1 MTTLTRSLESNA
13 ISTAS
18 SQKLYT
24 CDHISHKKIILFKSG
39 MDFNAHNLFYHGIT
53 TNEPDNISDSVIEK
67 IKTNYMKVYHKIEV
81 MELQRKQIKKEYE
94 EYTSNEILF
103 DSIWDKNSDKI
114 KFRPKFDKSSIW
126 AKEIKTT
133 HIIRKNRL
141 RPKALKMENKIRE
154 SHHKQN
160 ILYMQMNFIIREIES
175 YKINEDDIYY
185 MSLTNT
191 TLSEFNKNRGIEN
204 E

>member
-1 MTTLTRSLESNA
+1 M
-13 ISTAS
+13 

-24 CDHISHKKIILFKSG
+24 CDNISHKKILMFKSG
-39 MDFNAHNLFYHGIT
+39 IDFNVHNLFYHGIS
-53 TNEPDNISDSVIEK
+53 TNEPDNIPDSVIEK
-67 IKTNYMKVYHKIEV
+67 IKENYMKVYHKIEV

-114 KFRPKFDKSSIW
+114 KFRPKFDNSNIW
-126 AKEIKTT
+126 AKEIKTS
-133 HIIRKNRL
+133 HIIKKNRL
-141 RPKALKMENKIRE
+141 RPKALKMENKIKE
-154 SHHKQN
+154 LAHKEN
-160 ILYMQMNFIIREIES
+160 ILYMQMNFLVKEIES

>member
-39 MDFNAHNLFYHGIT
+39 MDFNAHNLFYHGII
-53 TNEPDNISDSVIEK
+53 TNEPDNIPNSVIEK
-67 IKTNYMKVYHKIEV
+67 LKTNYMKVYHKIEI

-103 DSIWDKNSDKI
+103 DDWDCKNSDKI
-114 KFRPKFDKSSIW
+114 KFRPKLNGW
-126 AKEIKTT
+126 AKEIKTS

-191 TLSEFNKNRGIEN
+191 TLSEFK
-204 E
+204 

>member
-1 MTTLTRSLESNA
+1 M
-13 ISTAS
+13 

-24 CDHISHKKIILFKSG
+24 CDHISHKKILVFQSG
-39 MDFNAHNLFYHGIT
+39 MDFNAHNLFYHGIS
-53 TNEPDNISDSVIEK
+53 TNEPDNISDSIIEK
-67 IKTNYMKVYHKIEV
+67 IKTKYMKVYHKIEV
-81 MELQRKQIKKEYE
+81 IELQRKQVKKEYKK
-94 EYTSNEILF
+94 YTSNEILF
-103 DSIWDKNSDKI
+103 DSIWDKNSNKI

-126 AKEIKTT
+126 VKEIKTS

-154 SHHKQN
+154 LHHKQN
-160 ILYMQMNFIIREIES
+160 ILYMQMDFIIKEIES

-185 MSLTNT
+185 MSLTSMT
-191 TLSEFNKNRGIEN
+191 FSKFNKNRGIEN

>member
-39 MDFNAHNLFYHGIT
+39 IDFNAHNLFYHGIT
-53 TNEPDNISDSVIEK
+53 TNEPDNRSNSVIEK
-67 IKTNYMKVYHKIEV
+67 IITNYMKVYHKIEV

-103 DSIWDKNSDKI
+103 DSIWDKNSDK
-114 KFRPKFDKSSIW
+114 
-126 AKEIKTT
+126 
-133 HIIRKNRL
+133 
-141 RPKALKMENKIRE
+141 MKI
-154 SHHKQN
+154 
-160 ILYMQMNFIIREIES
+160 
-175 YKINEDDIYY
+175 
-185 MSLTNT
+185 
-191 TLSEFNKNRGIEN
+191 
-204 E
+204 